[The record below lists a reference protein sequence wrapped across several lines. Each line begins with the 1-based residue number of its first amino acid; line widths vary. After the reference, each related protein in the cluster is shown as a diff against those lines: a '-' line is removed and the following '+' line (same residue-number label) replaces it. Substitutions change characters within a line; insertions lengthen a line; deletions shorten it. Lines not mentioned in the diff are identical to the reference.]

1 MSGGQIV
8 ALIFAILLLLPGGC
22 FLLGGMNSMV
32 PSRGST
38 CVSGCRGISDS
49 LILLPVAVA
58 ILSVAGLLFWLA
70 FRRRSPAPGEVPQT
84 PSDPEAGGG
93 SA

>member
-22 FLLGGMNSMV
+22 FL
-32 PSRGST
+32 
-38 CVSGCRGISDS
+38 
-49 LILLPVAVA
+49 ILLADPPVRATSEDYQVILPIVAA
-58 ILSVAGLLFWLA
+58 ILGLAGLLFWVA

-93 SA
+93 VS

>member
-22 FLLGGMNSMV
+22 FLFLLAD
-32 PSRGST
+32 PP
-38 CVSGCRGISDS
+38 VSATREDYQV
-49 LILLPVAVA
+49 ILPIVAA
-58 ILSVAGLLFWLA
+58 ILSLAGLLFWLA

-93 SA
+93 VS

>member
-22 FLLGGMNSMV
+22 FLFLLADPPV
-32 PSRGST
+32 PATREDYQ
-38 CVSGCRGISDS
+38 VM
-49 LILLPVAVA
+49 LPIVAA
-58 ILSVAGLLFWLA
+58 ILSLAGLLFWLA

-93 SA
+93 VS

>member
-1 MSGGQIV
+1 MIAVRIV

-22 FLLGGMNSMV
+22 FLLVGINEAQR
-32 PSRGST
+32 SRRYT
-38 CVSGCRGISDS
+38 DWFDDYLVM
-49 LILLPVAVA
+49 LPVAVA

-93 SA
+93 VS